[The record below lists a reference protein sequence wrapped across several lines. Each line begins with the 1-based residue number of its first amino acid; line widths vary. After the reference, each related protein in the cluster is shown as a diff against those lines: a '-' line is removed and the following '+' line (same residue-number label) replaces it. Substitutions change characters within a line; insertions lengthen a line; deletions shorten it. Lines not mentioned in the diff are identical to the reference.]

1 MSEAYG
7 IENGSVQWPFVV
19 AATIFLMEFLLCFL
33 LLLLLRLML
42 YFKDPGSG
50 EVLFLS
56 RLREVAEMLACISF
70 FSGVYYVFQVC
81 RKHDHDLPMGSASW
95 FRDTRE
101 IREGRHM
108 ILWTF
113 LAPQQW
119 VMHARLYT
127 KASWREASNLMI
139 STAFTMVFGLC
150 ATQVDMSQ
158 EHTWI
163 APHWQVRCFYTL
175 ACMCLLTTYVRA
187 HRFPMEPAIAKT
199 GRFYLNVKYVIW
211 SCYPLVY
218 ALRSFEIITPWQEEV
233 LCYSALDLVAKSLSL
248 IASSTGPLFTLFV
261 STWGHWHVSG
271 GLHDIR
277 VTVSDP
283 TWSVQSVQMDPST
296 EVGQIT
302 GLSSG
307 SDFLREAVGH
317 SEDRRRL
324 LQISKQVD
332 RQLTFMAQKTMI
344 KVDLAG
350 TPVSAE
356 CYISR
361 SLWGSRQLALTLSAL
376 PGEAF
381 EFHLKDGIEDDA
393 QSLDSFSHGSDE
405 GSHHTGSTR
414 LEGSQGKGLTAAKV
428 ALHQYINQA
437 VAQTRP

>member
-150 ATQVDMSQ
+150 ASQ

-199 GRFYLNVKYVIW
+199 G
-211 SCYPLVY
+211 
-218 ALRSFEIITPWQEEV
+218 EICHLELLPFG
-233 LCYSALDLVAKSLSL
+233 LC
-248 IASSTGPLFTLFV
+248 PTL
-261 STWGHWHVSG
+261 
-271 GLHDIR
+271 L
-277 VTVSDP
+277 
-283 TWSVQSVQMDPST
+283 
-296 EVGQIT
+296 
-302 GLSSG
+302 
-307 SDFLREAVGH
+307 
-317 SEDRRRL
+317 
-324 LQISKQVD
+324 
-332 RQLTFMAQKTMI
+332 
-344 KVDLAG
+344 
-350 TPVSAE
+350 
-356 CYISR
+356 
-361 SLWGSRQLALTLSAL
+361 
-376 PGEAF
+376 
-381 EFHLKDGIEDDA
+381 
-393 QSLDSFSHGSDE
+393 
-405 GSHHTGSTR
+405 
-414 LEGSQGKGLTAAKV
+414 
-428 ALHQYINQA
+428 
-437 VAQTRP
+437 

>member
-248 IASSTGPLFTLFV
+248 WRMLVHGWWPPWMPREKQDRKFHRATLHAFREYLGTLARV
-261 STWGHWHVSG
+261 RRPPRHPCHGVGSDLVRA
-271 GLHDIR
+271 IR
-277 VTVSDP
+277 TDGSFHRGWPDH
-283 TWSVQSVQMDPST
+283 
-296 EVGQIT
+296 GFIKRFR
-302 GLSSG
+302 LSSG
-307 SDFLREAVGH
+307 GRW
-317 SEDRRRL
+317 
-324 LQISKQVD
+324 
-332 RQLTFMAQKTMI
+332 
-344 KVDLAG
+344 
-350 TPVSAE
+350 P
-356 CYISR
+356 
-361 SLWGSRQLALTLSAL
+361 
-376 PGEAF
+376 
-381 EFHLKDGIEDDA
+381 
-393 QSLDSFSHGSDE
+393 
-405 GSHHTGSTR
+405 
-414 LEGSQGKGLTAAKV
+414 
-428 ALHQYINQA
+428 
-437 VAQTRP
+437 

>member
-1 MSEAYG
+1 M
-7 IENGSVQWPFVV
+7 
-19 AATIFLMEFLLCFL
+19 
-33 LLLLLRLML
+33 
-42 YFKDPGSG
+42 
-50 EVLFLS
+50 
-56 RLREVAEMLACISF
+56 
-70 FSGVYYVFQVC
+70 
-81 RKHDHDLPMGSASW
+81 
-95 FRDTRE
+95 
-101 IREGRHM
+101 
-108 ILWTF
+108 
-113 LAPQQW
+113 
-119 VMHARLYT
+119 
-127 KASWREASNLMI
+127 
-139 STAFTMVFGLC
+139 
-150 ATQVDMSQ
+150 
-158 EHTWI
+158 
-163 APHWQVRCFYTL
+163 
-175 ACMCLLTTYVRA
+175 
-187 HRFPMEPAIAKT
+187 
-199 GRFYLNVKYVIW
+199 KYVIW

-332 RQLTFMAQKTMI
+332 
-344 KVDLAG
+344 LAG

-361 SLWGSRQLALTLSAL
+361 SSWGSRQLALTLSAL
-376 PGEAF
+376 PGESF

-437 VAQTRP
+437 VAQARP

>member
-1 MSEAYG
+1 
-7 IENGSVQWPFVV
+7 
-19 AATIFLMEFLLCFL
+19 
-33 LLLLLRLML
+33 
-42 YFKDPGSG
+42 
-50 EVLFLS
+50 
-56 RLREVAEMLACISF
+56 
-70 FSGVYYVFQVC
+70 
-81 RKHDHDLPMGSASW
+81 
-95 FRDTRE
+95 
-101 IREGRHM
+101 
-108 ILWTF
+108 
-113 LAPQQW
+113 
-119 VMHARLYT
+119 
-127 KASWREASNLMI
+127 
-139 STAFTMVFGLC
+139 
-150 ATQVDMSQ
+150 
-158 EHTWI
+158 
-163 APHWQVRCFYTL
+163 
-175 ACMCLLTTYVRA
+175 
-187 HRFPMEPAIAKT
+187 MEPAIAKT

-296 EVGQIT
+296 EVGQFT

-361 SLWGSRQLALTLSAL
+361 SSWGSRQLALTLSAL
-376 PGEAF
+376 PGESF

-437 VAQTRP
+437 VAQARP